1 MVSAGPTS
9 AYFSL
14 ASASGNSRQTSR
26 AATPDVEDITDF
38 SQQRLAAELVATAAT
53 SISES
58 PVATATISPSVPA
71 AISLSPRL
79 QPQSPPHPHAH
90 PQLRQKRLSFL
101 SYTDLLS
108 STPTSTLP
116 LSSLTGA
123 KGYSGEEPPHL
134 LLNSLDAINHSAG
147 SSSAGGS
154 PPYSLLISPLVL
166 GAPGTGAGVGGASPS
181 KSPAMGAGASPGP
194 ASRAPSMRSGNRDRD
209 SLIMLEDLV
218 GGEWEREGLGRGL
231 EERLER
237 IERMEAQQQQQQV
250 GVLGVGRAIGYPS
263 K

>member
-1 MVSAGPTS
+1 MVSATPTS

-14 ASASGNSRQTSR
+14 ASESGNSRQTSR
-26 AATPDVEDITDF
+26 AAPSDVEGITMDF
-38 SQQRLAAELVATAAT
+38 SQQRPAAESVATAAT
-53 SISES
+53 SI
-58 PVATATISPSVPA
+58 PDP
-71 AISLSPRL
+71 L
-79 QPQSPPHPHAH
+79 QPQSPAHPQAH
-90 PQLRQKRLSFL
+90 PQLRQTSISSTASGSASTKRLSFL

-154 PPYSLLISPLVL
+154 PPYSPLISPLVL
-166 GAPGTGAGVGGASPS
+166 GAPGTGASVGGASPS
-181 KSPAMGAGASPGP
+181 KSPAMGAGA
-194 ASRAPSMRSGNRDRD
+194 D

-237 IERMEAQQQQQQV
+237 IERMEVQQQQQQV
-250 GVLGVGRAIGYPS
+250 GVLGVGRA
-263 K
+263 